1 MPFTELYKIGYKT
14 WPWFSNVPECI
25 SEVSWKSVL
34 SGQNPKRNS
43 FLLLALISSIIEI
56 QYHRKKKIIIISR
69 SLLQPKKERDCLQ
82 TALLLAIPE
91 TEFWASNY
99 KATICWKGLNHGGR
113 KKWVKELVRSETPLQ
128 VAGHPALCR
137 KSNSLAC
144 TKTKKSVLQPI
155 SRS

>member
-43 FLLLALISSIIEI
+43 FLLFALIFYHWNSIL
-56 QYHRKKKIIIISR
+56 QKKKIISR

-91 TEFWASNY
+91 TEFRASNY

>member
-1 MPFTELYKIGYKT
+1 M
-14 WPWFSNVPECI
+14 
-25 SEVSWKSVL
+25 
-34 SGQNPKRNS
+34 
-43 FLLLALISSIIEI
+43 ALIQQCTWMYIWSELEKRSFWPKSKKKFFSVACIDIFYHWNSIP
-56 QYHRKKKIIIISR
+56 QKKKIIIISR

>member
-56 QYHRKKKIIIISR
+56 QHHRKKNNNNNFKIFTAA
-69 SLLQPKKERDCLQ
+69 KKR
-82 TALLLAIPE
+82 
-91 TEFWASNY
+91 
-99 KATICWKGLNHGGR
+99 KGLSANSSAFGNPRNWVQSKQLQSDYLLEGFESRGEKKMSKRACEIWNTSAGGR
-113 KKWVKELVRSETPLQ
+113 PPCSLQKKQQS
-128 VAGHPALCR
+128 GMY
-137 KSNSLAC
+137 
-144 TKTKKSVLQPI
+144 
-155 SRS
+155 